1 MVDVKKDFL
10 MRKGKKKE
18 PGDFDSVER
27 SDKVKQLLGE
37 EPPAFVRRGTVII
50 TLVFVLLFIAL
61 SIIPYPGTDTP
72 MILYFTMRN

>member
-1 MVDVKKDFL
+1 
-10 MRKGKKKE
+10 MRKGKKNE

-37 EPPAFVRRGTVII
+37 APPAFVRRGTVII

-72 MILYFTMRN
+72 MILYFTMKE